1 MLGIFLALYQPTRA
15 GLNLLPIE
23 VVGQKNI
30 ASIVSAV
37 TYQQHN
43 DLGKQISA
51 VWANIL

>member
-1 MLGIFLALYQPTRA
+1 MLGIFITLYHLARA

-37 TYQQHN
+37 TYQQRN
-43 DLGKQISA
+43 DLGKQIY
-51 VWANIL
+51 VLWASIL